1 MSATYP
7 DLIYTNFPDQGCD
20 TFDYL
25 NDITAD
31 QLTLMNQYKLY
42 LTYNDLASAQKL
54 LEDNPSLKSTIINAE
69 KINKIIDAIKA
80 AQRLYRDDIQ
90 NYLIDLVKYKG
101 VYSSAVAYNKYDVVI
116 QTIAAKTLSY
126 MCIVPTTAG
135 IQPTNTDYW
144 IPITQ
149 QGERGAAGFGLNYGG
164 AYHDTILYPQY
175 SMVAHDN
182 ALWASLEAVEG
193 IDPADDSEVW
203 EKVMSFDM
211 SDLAFTDATVGT
223 KYKLAVDSGRIY
235 LEEL

>member
-1 MSATYP
+1 MSELYP
-7 DLIYTNFPDQGCD
+7 DLVFSSFPENCD
-20 TFDYL
+20 TFDYVA
-25 NDITAD
+25 DISAS

-54 LEDNPSLKSTIINAE
+54 LEDNPSLKATIINAE

-101 VYSSAVAYNKYDVVI
+101 AYSNDVAYNKYDVVTQI
-116 QTIAAKTLSY
+116 VAAKTLSY

-164 AYHDTILYPQY
+164 AYQNTISYPQY

-182 ALWASLEAVEG
+182 ALWASLETVEG
-193 IDPADDSEVW
+193 VNPSDGSDVW

-223 KYKLAVDSGRIY
+223 KYKLTVDSGKIY